1 MPDLAQVPQ
10 LDPGVVAL
18 GLEPVVTILGGDR
31 VKRDDQAGPVCPGSQ
46 PPGAVSAGRPVRAG
60 GREGESEAKG
70 HDPGGAAGPAR
81 RIATVRRPGFAAF
94 RPLFAVTLG
103 FGPGAAVPDG

>member
-60 GREGESEAKG
+60 GREGESG
-70 HDPGGAAGPAR
+70 PGGAAGPAR

-103 FGPGAAVPDG
+103 FGL